1 MTAITMALSTPV
13 SAGAQIKE
21 LQSLLRGDTT
31 TGQVIKG
38 LAIAYAVKQSSKQL
52 DKFIST
58 ITLRNN
64 VPQRMATKVV
74 PILSVGERGYVGG
87 AQVIGPRSMV
97 DKVQVVWQYEEGF
110 QRGEF
115 RIKALVPSADLNP
128 LKLKR
133 VDKVSMAALIDVD
146 LSNGFQSYTR
156 SAGLTGT
163 RVLRAAA
170 VAGIVMAAAKPL
182 NQFINTVTFNKGI
195 NTKVVPQAS
204 FGETAYIGGAQITG
218 PASSVNQVKAV
229 FEYWDSFDKGRYRV
243 RAIVPVNGID
253 PTKIKRVEGVGT
265 IALIDTSIQ
274 GQENVLARRRF
285 DGDRYG
291 RPVPVIVRHRD
302 DDDDDDGHCRD
313 RGHFR
318 NGRHIWGLHNAEGR
332 GKKKGWHKNG
342 KWEYEEKREINGV
355 KYEYKEKYDPK
366 SGKVVIE
373 EKREGDRK
381 KKSGRILEDRLGEFF
396 R

>member
-1 MTAITMALSTPV
+1 MKQIWLKRGAAVTAVAFTLSIPA

-31 TGQVIKG
+31 TGQVVKG

-52 DKFIST
+52 NQFIST
-58 ITLRNN
+58 VTLRNK
-64 VPQRMATKVV
+64 VPNRLATKVV
-74 PILSVGERGYVGG
+74 PILSVGERGFVGG
-87 AQVIGPRSMV
+87 AQVLGPKAMV

-133 VDKVSMAALIDVD
+133 VDKVSMSALIDVD
-146 LSNGFQSYTR
+146 LANGFRSYTR

-163 RVLRAAA
+163 RVLRAAG
-170 VAGIVMAAAKPL
+170 VAAIVIAAAKPL
-182 NQFINTVTFNKGI
+182 NQFINTVTFNKGV

-218 PASSVNQVKAV
+218 PASGVNQVKAV
-229 FEYWDSFDKGRYRV
+229 FEYWDSFDKGRYRI

-265 IALIDTSIQ
+265 IALIDTSIE
-274 GQENVLARRRF
+274 GQENIVTRRRY
-285 DGDRYG
+285 DGDRYE
-291 RPVPVIVRHRD
+291 RPVPVVIRDRDRDHD
-302 DDDDDDGHCRD
+302 DDQCNNWDHY
-313 RGHFR
+313 R
-318 NGRHIWGLHNAEGR
+318 NSRHIRGLHNADHR
-332 GKKKGWHKNG
+332 GKKKGWYKNG
-342 KWEYEEKREINGV
+342 KWDSDHKRDSKEEKRDDDE
-355 KYEYKEKYDPK
+355 
-366 SGKVVIE
+366 
-373 EKREGDRK
+373 K
-381 KKSGRILEDRLGEFF
+381 KKTGRILEEKLSEIF

>member
-1 MTAITMALSTPV
+1 MILALSAPV

-21 LQSLLRGDTT
+21 LQNILRGEST

-38 LAIAYAVKQSSKQL
+38 LAVAYAVKQSSKQL
-52 DKFIST
+52 DKFINT
-58 ITLRNN
+58 VTLRNK
-64 VPQRMATKVV
+64 VPQRLATKVV

-87 AQVIGPRSMV
+87 AQVVGPRAMV

-146 LSNGFQSYTR
+146 LQNGYESYTR

-170 VAGIVMAAAKPL
+170 VAGIVLAAAKPL
-182 NQFINTVTFNKGI
+182 NQFINTVTFNKGV

-218 PASSVNQVKAV
+218 PAAGVNQVKAV

-265 IALIDTSIQ
+265 VALIDTSIQ
-274 GQENVLARRRF
+274 RQENIVQRPRS
-285 DGDRYG
+285 GERYG
-291 RPVPVIVRHRD
+291 HAVPVRHHDHEKWD
-302 DDDDDDGHCRD
+302 DHCRHHDHCQD
-313 RGHFR
+313 RDHYR
-318 NGRHIWGLHNAEGR
+318 NGRHIYGLHNAETR

-342 KWEYEEKREINGV
+342 KWDDDDKHKHNQSRRDRDDDDDEGKRED
-355 KYEYKEKYDPK
+355 EP
-366 SGKVVIE
+366 
-373 EKREGDRK
+373 RK
-381 KKSGRILEDRLGEFF
+381 KANRFLDDKLRGLFD
-396 R
+396 